1 VGGARIFER
10 GATTHTQKW
19 QTLTTMDAAAA
30 AVLLLHVLLLH
41 IRYELS
47 KFI

>member
-30 AVLLLHVLLLH
+30 ACAAAACAAAACAAAAYTL
-41 IRYELS
+41 
-47 KFI
+47 